1 MLETLR
7 LYLAKRQKEKE
18 GRQTEIGYNGLQ
30 RESIS
35 QFGIQNPRSKKAV
48 TGCQRQERF
57 SCCSWKKH
65 LLSHVSPVLAYR
77 RERKRE
83 GRKMIERG
91 MKE

>member
-1 MLETLR
+1 
-7 LYLAKRQKEKE
+7 LAKRQKEKE

-35 QFGIQNPRSKKAV
+35 QFGIQNPGSKKAV
-48 TGCQRQERF
+48 TRCQRQERF
-57 SCCSWKKH
+57 SCRSWKKN
-65 LLSHVSPVLAYR
+65 LLSHASPVLAYR
-77 RERKRE
+77 RKRKRE